1 MDFKMIEAENE
12 NVFQIDTK
20 NDKTLNDKDYWKKYE
35 VELMYKIMSQ
45 NTREFLEKKYILP
58 TRITSQL
65 Y

>member
-45 NTREFLEKKYILP
+45 NTREFLEQKYIYP
-58 TRITSQL
+58 QEK
-65 Y
+65 

>member
-1 MDFKMIEAENE
+1 MIEAENE

-45 NTREFLEKKYILP
+45 NTREFLEQKYIYP
-58 TRITSQL
+58 QEK
-65 Y
+65 

>member
-45 NTREFLEKKYILP
+45 NTREFLEKKYIYP
-58 TRITSQL
+58 QE
-65 Y
+65 